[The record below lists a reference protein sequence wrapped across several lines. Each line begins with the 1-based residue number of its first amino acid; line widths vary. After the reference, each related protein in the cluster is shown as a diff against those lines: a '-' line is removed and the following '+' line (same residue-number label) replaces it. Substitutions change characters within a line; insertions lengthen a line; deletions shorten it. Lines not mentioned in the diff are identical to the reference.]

1 MSGFGFRRWLAPWS
15 AVALLAVVAM
25 SSPQAVAQDG
35 FFQPIELG
43 AGVPAGPVVTVKAFF
58 TAPDAGGKGSLHVT
72 ADIEPDWHI
81 YSLTQGPGGPVP
93 TSIKTTAVAGVTVG
107 KFTAIDKPHTAKE
120 AAFDN
125 LDVETHEGT
134 ARWTAPVEFS
144 AGVDPA
150 KLELAGKVFAQA
162 CSNVC
167 LPPQDYK
174 FTAKLGNA
182 AETSAEPKTSAVPV
196 SAPATTSNAGP
207 PLPSVMS
214 GPPAPSGALPG
225 GAIAG
230 GGPPLP
236 GGFSK
241 LLDSAA
247 SEGSYTPKA
256 SKLKLSARLE
266 PSVVTAGSKAR
277 LVVTIVP
284 DADWHVYYAIAAPL
298 PASGNQATSLV
309 FTETSGLA
317 GGFLATEQKPVGDHV
332 GAEASIPYY
341 EQAVTWA
348 AEIDVPNDAK
358 PGDYPLAGTLGF
370 QTCQGKNCLPP
381 EAVKWETALTVAAS
395 APASVAAKPVK
406 FLEAAYY
413 RDHSKAFNAVV
424 AQTSTA
430 AAATPGA
437 GEVDLANLHIASDEA
452 HSSLPWM
459 LVVAFGAGF
468 ILNFMPCVL
477 PVIGLKVLSFVE
489 QSGNDRRRILA
500 LNIWYS
506 LGMLFV
512 FWVLATIPVVLRIG
526 FGQSF
531 GWGQQFSF
539 DGFNITL
546 TSIVFVMALSFLG
559 VWEIPIPGF
568 AGGGSAQKLA
578 EKEGASGAFV
588 KGVITTLL
596 ATPCS
601 GPGLATAVG
610 FALREN
616 VFVTYSIFTAM
627 GLGMASPYLAIG
639 AKPSL
644 LKFLPRPGEWM
655 DTFKQI
661 MGFVLLGTVVWLLMS
676 LPIAR
681 LIPTITFL
689 FGLWAACWWIGRTPV
704 YAEVPQKLKAW
715 GQAAVWSVALG
726 WLAYSK
732 IQGVIDYR
740 IERFV
745 DAQMAARMNTAAI
758 AKAPEQPTGDTLAW
772 RHFTIPALQ
781 ETLAGG
787 QTVMIDFTADWC
799 ATCKFLKGLYLDVP
813 ETKKLVEELGVVTF
827 EADMTSPP
835 ADHAELLRKLNQS
848 GSVPVIAIFPADRPN
863 EPIVFANGYTQTQIL
878 DALRKAGPSK
888 LKNGD
893 PKVSMR

>member
-1 MSGFGFRRWLAPWS
+1 MSGLGFRRWSAPWS
-15 AVALLAVVAM
+15 VVALLTAVAI
-25 SSPQAVAQDG
+25 STSQATAQDG

-43 AGVPAGPVVTVKAFF
+43 AGVPAGPVVTVTAVFM
-58 TAPDAGGKGSLHVT
+58 APDAGGKSTLQVT
-72 ADIEPDWHI
+72 ASIEPNWHI

-93 TSIKTTAVAGVTVG
+93 TSIKVTPVAGVTVG
-107 KFTAIDKPHTAKE
+107 KFTAVDKPHTAKE

-125 LDVETHEGT
+125 LEVETHEGR
-134 ARWTAPVEFS
+134 ARWAAPVEFA
-144 AGVDPA
+144 AGVDPT

-174 FTAKLGNA
+174 FAAKLGKADA
-182 AETSAEPKTSAVPV
+182 ASATELPV
-196 SAPATTSNAGP
+196 STPATTSNAGP

-214 GPPAPSGALPG
+214 GPPAPG

-247 SEGSYTPKA
+247 AEGSYTPKT
-256 SKLKLSARLE
+256 SKLKINARLE

-277 LVVTIVP
+277 LVVAIAP

-309 FTETSGLA
+309 FTETSGLE
-317 GGFLATEQKPVGDHV
+317 GGFLASDQKPVGDHV

-341 EQAVTWA
+341 EQPVTWA
-348 AEIDVPNDAK
+348 AEIDVPKNAK

-413 RDHSKAFNAVV
+413 RDHAKAFNAVV
-424 AQTSTA
+424 AKTSNIVQA
-430 AAATPGA
+430 AAGA
-437 GEVDLANLHIASDEA
+437 GEVDLANLHIALDEE
-452 HSSLPWM
+452 HSSLIWM

-489 QSGNDRRRILA
+489 QSGNDRKRILM
-500 LNIWYS
+500 LNVWYA

-546 TSIVFVMALSFLG
+546 TAIVFVMALSFLG

-568 AGGGSAQKLA
+568 AGAGSAQKLA

-616 VFVTYSIFTAM
+616 VFVTYAIFTAM

-689 FGLWAACWWIGRTPV
+689 FSLWAACWWIGRTPV
-704 YAEVPQKLKAW
+704 YAELPQKLKAW
-715 GQAAVWSVALG
+715 GQAAVWSLALG

-740 IERFV
+740 VERFV

-758 AKAPEQPTGDTLAW
+758 AKAPEKSTGDVLAW

-835 ADHAELLRKLNQS
+835 ADHADLLRKLNQS

-878 DALRKAGPSK
+878 EALRKAGPSK
-888 LKNGD
+888 LKNGE

>member
-1 MSGFGFRRWLAPWS
+1 MCGLGFRRRFARWS
-15 AVALLAVVAM
+15 TVALFAAIALSAPGAT
-25 SSPQAVAQDG
+25 AQDG
-35 FFQPIELG
+35 FFQPLELG
-43 AGVPAGPVVTVKAFF
+43 AGVPAGPVVTVSAVF
-58 TAPDAGGKGSLHVT
+58 TAPDAGGKSTLQVT
-72 ADIEPDWHI
+72 ADIEPTWHI

-93 TSIKTTAVAGVTVG
+93 TSIKVTPATGVTVG
-107 KFTAIDKPHTAKE
+107 KFTAVDKPHAAKE

-125 LDVETHEGT
+125 LEVETHEGR
-134 ARWTAPVEFS
+134 ARWTAPVEF
-144 AGVDPA
+144 AGGVDPV

-174 FTAKLGNA
+174 FTAKLGKA
-182 AETSAEPKTSAVPV
+182 AETSAVKSSAEPAVSSVP
-196 SAPATTSNAGP
+196 PASNAGP
-207 PLPSVMS
+207 PVPKVMS
-214 GPPAPSGALPG
+214 GPPAPG
-225 GAIAG
+225 GAIVG

-236 GGFSK
+236 AGLSK

-247 SEGSYTPKA
+247 AEGSYIPKT
-256 SKLKLSARLE
+256 SKLKINARLE

-277 LVVTIVP
+277 LVVAVTP

-317 GGFLATEQKPVGDHV
+317 GGFLATELKPVGDHV

-341 EQAVTWA
+341 EQSVTWA
-348 AEIDVPNDAK
+348 AEIDVPKDAK

-381 EAVKWETALTVAAS
+381 EAVKWETSLTVAAT
-395 APASVAAKPVK
+395 APASVTAKPVK

-413 RDHSKAFNAVV
+413 RDHVKAFNAVV
-424 AQTSTA
+424 AQTSTVVQA
-430 AAATPGA
+430 AGG
-437 GEVDLANLHIASDEA
+437 GEVDLANLQIASDEE
-452 HSSLPWM
+452 HSSLIWM

-489 QSGNDRRRILA
+489 QSGNDRKRILM
-500 LNIWYS
+500 LNVWYA

-546 TSIVFVMALSFLG
+546 TAIVFVMALSFLG

-568 AGGGSAQKLA
+568 AGAGSAQKLA

-616 VFVTYSIFTAM
+616 IFVTYAIFTAM

-689 FGLWAACWWIGRTPV
+689 FSLWAACWWIGRTPV
-704 YAEVPQKLKAW
+704 YAEMPQKLKAW
-715 GQAAVWSVALG
+715 GQATVWSVALG

-740 IERFV
+740 VERFV
-745 DAQMAARMNTAAI
+745 DAQMAARMNTAAV
-758 AKAPEQPTGDTLAW
+758 AKAPEQSTGDSLAW
-772 RHFTIPALQ
+772 RHFSIPALQ

-835 ADHAELLRKLNQS
+835 ADHADLLRKLNQS

-878 DALRKAGPSK
+878 EALRKAGPSK
-888 LKNGD
+888 LKSGE

>member
-1 MSGFGFRRWLAPWS
+1 MSGLGFRRRFAPWS
-15 AVALLAVVAM
+15 TVALLAAVAM
-25 SSPQAVAQDG
+25 SASQTTAQDG
-35 FFQPIELG
+35 FFQPLELG
-43 AGVPAGPVVTVKAFF
+43 AGVPAGPVVTLSAFF
-58 TAPDAGGKGSLHVT
+58 TAPDAGGKASLQVT
-72 ADIEPDWHI
+72 ADIEPGWHI

-93 TSIKTTAVAGVTVG
+93 TSIKATAVAGVTVG
-107 KFTAIDKPHTAKE
+107 KFTAVDKPHASKE

-125 LDVETHEGT
+125 LDVETHEGR
-134 ARWTAPVEFS
+134 ARWTAPVEFA
-144 AGVDPA
+144 AGVDPT

-182 AETSAEPKTSAVPV
+182 AGASAEPKSAALPV
-196 SAPATTSNAGP
+196 SAPTTTSNAGP
-207 PLPSVMS
+207 PLP
-214 GPPAPSGALPG
+214 G
-225 GAIAG
+225 G
-230 GGPPLP
+230 L
-236 GGFSK
+236 SK

-247 SEGSYTPKA
+247 AEGTYTPKT
-256 SKLKLSARLE
+256 SKLKINARLE
-266 PSVVTAGSKAR
+266 PSVVTAGVKAR
-277 LVVTIVP
+277 LVVVIAP

-341 EQAVTWA
+341 EQPVTWT
-348 AEIDVPNDAK
+348 AEIDVPKDAK
-358 PGDYPLAGTLGF
+358 PGDYRLAGTLGF

-381 EAVKWETALTVAAS
+381 EAVKWETSLTVAAS

-413 RDHSKAFNAVV
+413 RDHAKAFNAVV
-424 AQTSTA
+424 AQTSSNA
-430 AAATPGA
+430 VASAGA
-437 GEVDLANLHIASDEA
+437 GEVDLANLQVASDDE
-452 HSSLPWM
+452 HSSLIWM

-489 QSGNDRRRILA
+489 QSGNDRRRILT
-500 LNIWYS
+500 LNVWYA

-546 TSIVFVMALSFLG
+546 TAIVFVMALSFLG

-616 VFVTYSIFTAM
+616 VFVTYAIFTAM

-704 YAEVPQKLKAW
+704 YAEVPEKLKAW

-726 WLAYSK
+726 WLAYAK

-740 IERFV
+740 VERFV
-745 DAQMAARMNTAAI
+745 DAQMAARMNTAAV
-758 AKAPEQPTGDTLAW
+758 AQAPEQTTGDALAW
-772 RHFTIPALQ
+772 RHFSIPALQ

-813 ETKKLVEELGVVTF
+813 ETKKVVEELGVVTF

-835 ADHAELLRKLNQS
+835 ADHADLLRKLNQS

-878 DALRKAGPSK
+878 EALRKAGPSK
-888 LKNGD
+888 LKSGE